1 MGGAGLGALV
11 GFPLKITIGRR
22 FFLGS
27 LNSTSRNTRH
37 RTGLSVG
44 EDPALPTSSVS
55 ACSSSPRIVD
65 ARTFAAGMGDPES
78 AFERVGICL

>member
-44 EDPALPTSSVS
+44 EDHGVADKLSLGLLEL
-55 ACSSSPRIVD
+55 AEDRG
-65 ARTFAAGMGDPES
+65 RTDFRSWHG
-78 AFERVGICL
+78 